1 MLHGEYEHTIDDKN
15 RLTLPARFR
24 QSFADGVVVTRGI
37 DACLAVFTK
46 EGWEDF
52 SSSRLTGLDR
62 FSREAREMR
71 RYLFSATVESELDK
85 QGRVTLPA
93 GLMAK
98 ADLGREV
105 IVAGAGDCLEVWD
118 RDAWRTQ
125 IDEIERRADV
135 VAERLATRDS

>member
-24 QSFADGVVVTRGI
+24 QSFADGVVVTRGS